1 MRIRAAI
8 AASALAAS
16 IVLGGAST
24 ASAGGKHHHHHYG
37 KGWYAGYSFDAAVIN
52 GNPIFHD
59 GAHKGRFKHGGWK

>member
-8 AASALAAS
+8 AAGVLTAA

-24 ASAGGKHHHHHYG
+24 ASAGGKHHHYG
-37 KGWYAGYSFDAAVIN
+37 KGWYAGYSFDAAIIN

>member
-24 ASAGGKHHHHHYG
+24 ASAGGKHHHYG

>member
-24 ASAGGKHHHHHYG
+24 ASAGGKHHHYG

-52 GNPIFHD
+52 GNPIFRD

>member
-8 AASALAAS
+8 VASALAAS

-24 ASAGGKHHHHHYG
+24 ASAGGKHHHYG